1 MPEETTTI
9 EVFKPDAPKI
19 DDIITPRTRTE
30 HFLGRIAGDPHA
42 KILEPRT
49 RRENFLAKI
58 AGDPMSMEDIQPRTR
73 REYFL
78 NKIAEKDSDDPTP
91 SAWRG
96 KVNISNRTNVAQPI
110 EYIGANGEYSTFS
123 LMRNGTLTMMI
134 PTVDNDG
141 VEQAKYFF
149 SCRGDLT
156 LTAGTNTFIKH
167 AADLTGAMV
176 PVYVETVS
184 TGKTATVWLDEATEA
199 TK

>member
-1 MPEETTTI
+1 MPEETVPI
-9 EVFKPDAPKI
+9 EFTDLDPQKI
-19 DDIITPRTRTE
+19 DETIVPRTRTE

-58 AGDPMSMEDIQPRTR
+58 AGDPMSMENIQPRTR

-96 KVNISNRTNVAQPI
+96 KVNISNRTNAAQPI
-110 EYIGANGEYSTFS
+110 EYIGVNGEYSTFS

-167 AADLTGAMV
+167 ADDHTGAMV

-184 TGKTATVWLDEATEA
+184 TGMTATVVLYEA